1 MLVYNWTL
9 DKWSRVE
16 TTATVLGNIATL
28 GTTLEGLGTLGY
40 TDIDVLPASLDARL
54 WVGGKFLFAGA
65 RDTKIISFTG
75 STYNSELVT
84 TDLENGYNS
93 VINLLRPQIDN
104 GSADVSVASRK
115 ELDDSIIF
123 GPTVGRANV
132 RTGGRYHRVSV
143 KPTGSWENAM
153 AVDVDFKPQGN
164 R

>member
-1 MLVYNWTL
+1 MC
-9 DKWSRVE
+9 
-16 TTATVLGNIATL
+16 I
-28 GTTLEGLGTLGY
+28 
-40 TDIDVLPASLDARL
+40 
-54 WVGGKFLFAGA
+54 
-65 RDTKIISFTG
+65 RDS
-75 STYNSELVT
+75 YNSELVT

-93 VINLLRPQIDN
+93 VINLIRPQIDN

-123 GPTVGRANV
+123 GPTVSTTSEGRANV

-143 KPTGSWENAM
+143 QPTGSWENAM